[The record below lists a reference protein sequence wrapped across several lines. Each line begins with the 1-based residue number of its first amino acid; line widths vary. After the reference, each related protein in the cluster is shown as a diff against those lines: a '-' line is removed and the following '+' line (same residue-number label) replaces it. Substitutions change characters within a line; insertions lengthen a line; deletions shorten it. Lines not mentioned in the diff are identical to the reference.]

1 MITAT
6 NIENNK
12 LISHKFLELVSEGNV
27 QEICELI
34 ASDWNMHIGLNSV
47 EIPKGPEG
55 MRKLFETFG
64 QIKQQ
69 WIIEDVIAEGSK
81 VVVRATNKCMQENFL
96 GLASY
101 GRPQTFTATF
111 IHEII
116 NGKIRET
123 WRNADD
129 LGRVL
134 QLGAS
139 IIPGDAA

>member
-1 MITAT
+1 MVIAT

-12 LISHKFLELVSEGNV
+12 LVACKFLELVSEGNV
-27 QEICELI
+27 KEICELI
-34 ASDWNMHIGLNSV
+34 SYDWNMHIGLNSV

-64 QIKQQ
+64 DIKQQ
-69 WIIEDVIAEGSK
+69 WIIEDVIAEGNK
-81 VVVRATNKCMQENFL
+81 VVVRATNKCVQENFL
-96 GLASY
+96 GVPSY
-101 GRPQTFTATF
+101 GRVQTFTATF

-134 QLGAS
+134 QLGAR